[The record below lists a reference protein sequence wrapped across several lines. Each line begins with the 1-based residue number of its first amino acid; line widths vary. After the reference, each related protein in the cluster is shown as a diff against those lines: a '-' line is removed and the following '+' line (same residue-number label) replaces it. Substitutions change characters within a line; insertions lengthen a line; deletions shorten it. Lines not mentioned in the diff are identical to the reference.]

1 MTNMFHFLFLA
12 LDILVVTPL
21 HSSLE
26 TKLDKGNTFPA
37 TDNDATSE
45 IISIRK
51 RRKIWSA
58 KTKYAAEYP
67 SRRRSWSYGE
77 PRLIERV
84 MGGFG
89 GELDGAIIVGNYQ
102 SVYQYDVEKDKWV
115 NIDKNSQEKEPRGE
129 SAKGCKIGNCFLVYG
144 EKAELLQFKP
154 WLTKIYDSFP
164 NGSRDDDS
172 SEEDNQIQSV
182 GNRLGMK
189 GMKVRRIFL
198 NQLTTMTISVRL
210 LMKCLFSK

>member
-1 MTNMFHFLFLA
+1 
-12 LDILVVTPL
+12 
-21 HSSLE
+21 
-26 TKLDKGNTFPA
+26 
-37 TDNDATSE
+37 
-45 IISIRK
+45 
-51 RRKIWSA
+51 
-58 KTKYAAEYP
+58 
-67 SRRRSWSYGE
+67 
-77 PRLIERV
+77 

-182 GNRLGMK
+182 GNRLGDEGNEGSENFLEPTHDHDNFCETLNEMSIQQVD
-189 GMKVRRIFL
+189 GVATVIYHPPRKVKLKDTRPFWRKIA
-198 NQLTTMTISVRL
+198 QGGGVSIRHIG
-210 LMKCLFSK
+210 